1 MYRYSTARALARVAR
16 SGLSIIFLV
25 HSAIAH
31 CDEDGFAKWAATHAV
46 PITTVEAT
54 SNDSDLL
61 PLKSAIGTARI
72 VALGEPAHGAHEPLE
87 FRNRLFRFLVERM
100 GFTAIA
106 IESGFTESINAR
118 SFIEDGEGDA
128 AAATRTGVSSW
139 ASQFPE
145 NRELIQWMRDYNAA
159 APSAGHRKVRFY
171 GIDMTAGAR
180 EGGPWLAIDS
190 ALMFLS
196 RADPTTAQVIRQS
209 LGDTLS
215 GIDGSQFG
223 RLPATAQAEFETSI
237 KAIAKATRNSRKSL
251 IAASS
256 DDEYHWA
263 LHNIDAARQLAKCI
277 PITPLTPPLEA
288 ILAPWARR
296 LDCRDSAM
304 AENVKWALDNEGR
317 QGRLFVF
324 AHDAHVM
331 NAERD
336 GQQMAKVRKKAASM
350 GLYLRR
356 AYRDDLYTTLLVC
369 KTIPGELLPVPATP
383 LEEGSI
389 ESTLAGVELPLMFLD
404 VRAARQ
410 NKEAPPW
417 LSTRRSVDANGATQ
431 LEMLIPLETA
441 VDGFVFVNTL
451 TPAVVP
457 SDKGH

>member
-1 MYRYSTARALARVAR
+1 MDRYSTARALARVAR
-16 SGLSIIFLV
+16 SGLSIIFV
-25 HSAIAH
+25 AHSALAH
-31 CDEDGFAKWAATHAV
+31 CGEDGFAKWAATRAV

-61 PLKSAIGTARI
+61 PLQSAIGTARV
-72 VALGEPAHGAHEPLE
+72 VALGEPTHGAHEPLE

-118 SFIEDGEGDA
+118 SFIEGGEGDA
-128 AAATRTGVSSW
+128 AAATRTGVSNWES
-139 ASQFPE
+139 SFPE

-190 ALMFLS
+190 ALTFLS

-215 GIDGSQFG
+215 GIDGSQYG
-223 RLPATAQAEFETSI
+223 RLPAAAQAKFDTSI
-237 KAIAKATRNSRKSL
+237 KDIVKAMRHSRESL

-277 PITPLTPPLEA
+277 PITPLTPPQEGNLALWAARLECRETA
-288 ILAPWARR
+288 I
-296 LDCRDSAM
+296 

-317 QGRLFVF
+317 QGRLLVF
-324 AHDAHVM
+324 AHDAHVI
-331 NAERD
+331 NAEWA
-336 GQQMAKVRKKAASM
+336 GSQMAKARKKPAAM

-356 AYRDDLYTTLLVC
+356 AYGNDLYTTLLVC
-369 KTIPGELLPVPATP
+369 ETIPSELLLVPRKP
-383 LEEGSI
+383 LEEGSV
-389 ESTLAGVELPLMFLD
+389 ESTLAGVGLPLMFLD

-410 NKEAPPW
+410 NKDAALW
-417 LSTRRSVDANGATQ
+417 LSTRRSVDANGSAG
-431 LEMLIPLETA
+431 LELLIPLKTA
-441 VDGFVFVNTL
+441 MDGFVFVNTL

-457 SDKGH
+457 PDKAN